1 MEEFESRTGLA
12 LLSGLTEA
20 LGALPCLEDAPG
32 RRMFAE
38 VLAQQLGVGID
49 LRGTKPREDVVS
61 LVRAALSVPGGE
73 RVLVSV
79 VEVFE
84 GTAAADEMDRLIDP
98 VAGPAD
104 PAPHWYGPLSPR
116 DVATARALLDEVVD
130 ELPWRGLRDGLAGE
144 TGLDLPVGLSPAQLL
159 SHVLEWNTQPDG
171 LPPAVLLME
180 HAAASVRSPDRRGAL
195 AAWAE
200 DWASRAGLLRE
211 LEHRRTA
218 RADARG
224 DDPSIPRCLLL
235 LVEPTRD
242 GTGDVLVRPWINTVP
257 GRWNPLPAEPVM
269 TTLDGLGPAV
279 ELALRQMARL
289 SPLSQEPSTGF
300 ASPPPYIEFVL
311 PYDLL
316 NHDVAGLALRTGDG
330 GPLPLGV
337 RYGVHLRSL
346 ERMRTD
352 DVRVR
357 HQWRERWRALQTHGV
372 SVYEWQETDARRQ
385 DEWQAGLAIEPRH
398 TAAVLDAPGSP
409 PSMGALKAAIAEGI
423 GVALWDR
430 RGHFPPERREVVTA
444 VFAAVPAPAQ
454 IPVAIH
460 RLRRQAELRRDGPLL
475 MGRSIAF
482 FWDDPTR
489 LVDIHET
496 GTDFDMDTI
505 DSEESG
511 A

>member
-12 LLSGLTEA
+12 LLSGLAEA
-20 LGALPCLEDAPG
+20 LGDLPCLEDAPG

-49 LRGTKPREDVVS
+49 LRGMKLREDVVS
-61 LVRAALSVPGGE
+61 LVRTALSVPGGE

-79 VEVFE
+79 VQVFE
-84 GTAAADEMDRLIDP
+84 GTATADALDRLIEP

-104 PAPHWYGPLSPR
+104 PAPHRYGPLFPR
-116 DVATARALLDEVVD
+116 DVATARALLDEVMD
-130 ELPWRGLRDGLAGE
+130 ELSWTGLRDGLAGE
-144 TGLDLPVGLSPAQLL
+144 TGLDLPTGLSPAQLL
-159 SHVLEWNTQPDG
+159 SLLLEWNTQPDG

-195 AAWAE
+195 SAWAE
-200 DWASRAGLLRE
+200 DWASRTGLLRE
-211 LEHRRTA
+211 LEHRRTV
-218 RADARG
+218 RADTRG
-224 DDPSIPRCLLL
+224 DPSIPRCLLL
-235 LVEPTRD
+235 AVEPARD
-242 GTGDVLVRPWINTVP
+242 GTGDVVVRPWVNTVP
-257 GRWNPLPAEPVM
+257 GRWNPLPAEPVT

-279 ELALRQMARL
+279 ELALRHMERL

-300 ASPPPYIEFVL
+300 ASPPPYVEFVL

-316 NHDVAGLALRTGDG
+316 NHDVAGLAFRTGG
-330 GPLPLGV
+330 GRPLPLGV
-337 RYGVHLRSL
+337 EYGVHLRSL

-352 DVRVR
+352 DVLVR
-357 HQWRERWRALQTHGV
+357 RQWRERWRALQTHGV
-372 SVYEWQETDARRQ
+372 SVYEWQEADARRQ
-385 DEWQAGLAIEPRH
+385 DEWQAGLASEPSH

-409 PSMGALKAAIAEGI
+409 SAMAALKAAIAEGI

-444 VFAAVPAPAQ
+444 VFAAVPTPAQ
-454 IPVAIH
+454 VPVAIH

-482 FWDDPTR
+482 FWDDPNR
-489 LVDIHET
+489 LVDIYET
-496 GTDFDMDTI
+496 EAGVDMDII
-505 DSEESG
+505 DSEESE